1 MFSIIFSVGVFVN
14 LVSAQAPMYLQ
25 ATAPAYQQLPYYYPQ
40 QLQQVQQQQLQYY
53 QPATVTCIPQ
63 CMPKLPTPPP
73 EVITTPPAPQTTVVP
88 DTIPCK
94 CLIKITVT
102 QGSSTYT
109 RCSADSCTCP
119 SGYSKCDKNC
129 CRV

>member
-1 MFSIIFSVGVFVN
+1 
-14 LVSAQAPMYLQ
+14 MYLQ

-63 CMPKLPTPPP
+63 YEELPTPPP